1 MKDKL
6 FIAGLILYAVGF
18 FVVCQFSNWQTC
30 LGVIILMWANN
41 IEQRYRKETSSLNS
55 FNVLFKPNDNSQHD
69 RQRL

>member
-6 FIAGLILYAVGF
+6 FVAGLILYAVGF

-30 LGVIILMWANN
+30 LGVIIMMWGDNL
-41 IEQRYRKETSSLNS
+41 EQKYRH
-55 FNVLFKPNDNSQHD
+55 DNSQHD